1 MLDRAKAG
9 VVEAAIEG
17 EGGEDEAG
25 LGEHRGKTCQVK
37 KILE

>member
-1 MLDRAKAG
+1 MLDRAKPDI
-9 VVEAAIEG
+9 VEAAIEG

-25 LGEHRGKTCQVK
+25 VAEHGGKTYQVK